1 MKKIG
6 TALTMLIVVVL
17 CGIFLLLG
25 ITFVRGAF
33 DAWSR
38 DEDKDPYYETEFD
51 QESAME
57 VGPSGFVLP
66 EYTGDPYVELNDN
79 VPEFSQLDLR
89 RRDAFE
95 IYSDLD
101 RQGRCGKAYANVCT
115 ELMPEDTRSGIGSI
129 KPSGWHTI
137 KYPGVIEDL
146 FLYNRCHLI
155 GYQLTG
161 ENDNEKNLITGTR
174 YLNVEGM
181 LPFENKVARYI
192 EKSGN
197 HVLYRVTPIYEGENL
212 LASGVHME
220 AYSVEDEG
228 AGISFNVYCFNV
240 QPGISIDY
248 QTGDSSLAERYVDL
262 PMEAE
267 NDTETEAPT
276 KEFETETENG
286 EPAEEIE
293 SENRH
298 AQESYE
304 RMDPNNPD
312 VMEFV
317 LNNSSGKCHMFYCN
331 SVNDMA
337 EHNKQYYE
345 GTIQEV
351 LDMGYDLCKNCFLVK

>member
-6 TALTMLIVVVL
+6 TALITLIVVIL
-17 CGIFLLLG
+17 CGIFLWLG

-33 DAWSR
+33 DAWIR
-38 DEDKDPYYETEFD
+38 DEDQESYYETESH
-51 QESAME
+51 QESMIE
-57 VGPSGFVLP
+57 SGPSGFILP

-79 VPEFSQLDLR
+79 VPEFPQIDLR

-101 RQGRCGKAYANVCT
+101 RLGRCGKAYANVCT
-115 ELMPEDTRSGIGSI
+115 ELQPDANRSGIGSI
-129 KPSGWHTI
+129 KPTGWHTI
-137 KYPGVIEDL
+137 KYPGVIDDL

-155 GYQLTG
+155 AYQLTG

-174 YLNVEGM
+174 YMNIEGM
-181 LPFENKVARYI
+181 LPFEKKVIRYI

-240 QPGISIDY
+240 QPGILIDY
-248 QTGDSSLAERYVDL
+248 QTGDSSLEERYIEL
-262 PMEAE
+262 PKEDGSNAQ
-267 NDTETEAPT
+267 TTEAVT
-276 KEFETETENG
+276 ESRFGQAAET
-286 EPAEEIE
+286 
-293 SENRH
+293 
-298 AQESYE
+298 YE
-304 RMDPNNPD
+304 RMDLDNPD

-351 LDMGYDLCKNCFLVK
+351 LDMGYDLCKNCFLVR

>member
-6 TALTMLIVVVL
+6 TALIMIIVVVL
-17 CGIFLLLG
+17 CSIFLFLG

-33 DAWSR
+33 DAWSG
-38 DEDKDPYYETEFD
+38 DEDKESFYEMESD
-51 QESAME
+51 QESTAE
-57 VGPSGFVLP
+57 VGPSGYVLP

-101 RQGRCGKAYANVCT
+101 RLGRCGKAYANVCT
-115 ELMPEDTRSGIGSI
+115 DLQPEVSRSGIGSI
-129 KPSGWHTI
+129 KPTGWHTI
-137 KYPGVIEDL
+137 KYPGVIDDL

-155 GYQLTG
+155 AYQLTG
-161 ENDNEKNLITGTR
+161 ENDNEQNLITGTR
-174 YLNVEGM
+174 YMNIEGM
-181 LPFENKVARYI
+181 LPFEMKVIRYI

-197 HVLYRVTPIYEGENL
+197 HVLYRVTPVYEGENL

-240 QPGISIDY
+240 QPGILIDY
-248 QTGDSSLAERYVDL
+248 QTGDSSLNERYVEL
-262 PMEAE
+262 PEEDETYAHT
-267 NDTETEAPT
+267 TETE
-276 KEFETETENG
+276 
-286 EPAEEIE
+286 IE
-293 SENRH
+293 SQSDQ
-298 AQESYE
+298 ATGTYE
-304 RMDPNNPD
+304 RMNPDNPD

-351 LDMGYDLCKNCFLVK
+351 LDMGYDLCKNCFFVR